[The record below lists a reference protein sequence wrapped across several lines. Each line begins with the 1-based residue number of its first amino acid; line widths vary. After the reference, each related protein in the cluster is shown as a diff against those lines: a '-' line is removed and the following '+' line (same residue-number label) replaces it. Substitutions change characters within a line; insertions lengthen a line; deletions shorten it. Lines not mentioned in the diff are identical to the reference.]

1 MPEYD
6 VIIRSG
12 TLVDGTGMPRR
23 RADVGIRNGR
33 IAALGRLGEA
43 SARQIVDAE
52 GMIVAPGFID
62 LHTHYDAQIFWDPH
76 LSLSGWHGVTSV
88 VIGNCG
94 FGFAPA
100 APEMRDRSMLGMT
113 RNEAI
118 SYEAMKEGMPW
129 DWVTFPEFLDSL
141 ARTPKAINLLPY
153 VPLTPLLVWVM
164 GLERA
169 KAGELPTDAEHAEM
183 VSCTRPWTRA
193 PAVGRPSARRPAA
206 SAIPSATTMARPCPP
221 T

>member
-1 MPEYD
+1 MPGYD
-6 VIIRSG
+6 VIIRGG

-23 RADVGIRNGR
+23 RADVGIRGGR
-33 IAALGRLGEA
+33 IAALGRLGAA
-43 SARQIVDAE
+43 SARQVVDAE

-94 FGFAPA
+94 FGFAPV

-118 SYEAMKEGMPW
+118 SYDAMKEGMPW

-141 ARTPKAINLLPY
+141 ERTPKAINLLPY
-153 VPLTPLLVWVM
+153 VPLTPLPR
-164 GLERA
+164 RA
-169 KAGELPTDAEHAEM
+169 
-183 VSCTRPWTRA
+183 SCPAMQSTRKWPACSTRPWTRG
-193 PAVGRPSARRPAA
+193 PAAGRPSAHHPAA
-206 SAIPSATTMARPCPP
+206 SATPSATTTARPCPR